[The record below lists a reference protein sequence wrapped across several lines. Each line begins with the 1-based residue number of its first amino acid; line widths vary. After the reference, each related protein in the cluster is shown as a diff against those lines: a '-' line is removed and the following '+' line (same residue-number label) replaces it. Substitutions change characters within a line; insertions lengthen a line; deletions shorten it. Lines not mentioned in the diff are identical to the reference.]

1 MAVDQ
6 LTHESGRAA
15 YFEFVD
21 TFLELGER
29 RRYASTY
36 FRVGRRPIKNAFALL
51 AEVDLK
57 TATRFLQ
64 QSVVLYLALGVT
76 SALAGGD
83 KGGLVDELLVTVSL
97 LVGTSVE
104 LAVFYRLARSHRT
117 HERNFREFLSFA
129 AITLG
134 FSLPLAAIGV
144 QLMLTADPALYAA
157 GLGAWLFVLVYT
169 VRVWQR
175 FWGLSA
181 KRATAYLVVAAA
193 VSSFIP
199 AFGA

>member
-1 MAVDQ
+1 MEMAVDQ
-6 LTHESGRAA
+6 VTHESGRAA
-15 YFEFVD
+15 YFEFVE

-29 RRYASTY
+29 RRYASTL
-36 FRVGRRPIKNAFALL
+36 FRIGRRPIKNAFALL
-51 AEVDLK
+51 AEVDLR

-76 SALAGGD
+76 SALAGSD
-83 KGGLVDELLVTVSL
+83 GGLVDELFVSVSL
-97 LVGTSVE
+97 LVSTSVE
-104 LAVFYRLARSHRT
+104 LAIFYRLARSHRT
-117 HERNFREFLSFA
+117 QERNFREFLSFA

-134 FSLPLAAIGV
+134 FSLPLAAVGV
-144 QLMLTADPALYAA
+144 QLMLTADPTLWAA

-181 KRATAYLVVAAA
+181 KRATAYLFVAAA
-193 VSSFIP
+193 VSSFVP
-199 AFGA
+199 AIA